1 MENAELKGILKSHTY
16 ITSNKE
22 NIDYGIKNYETNIFN
37 RNTDYCPIE
46 YYGKDIIYFLKFQI
60 PINLYSKYISKYPN
74 IENDKYKCIEFG
86 VTSDLEKRLGNHHCD
101 KKKCNL
107 VFIHALEINK
117 RYTASKMEFYIKRIV
132 KQLNIK
138 FDYEKR
144 KESVI
149 VNEKEFN
156 ILVHKIKNGL
166 DNLYIEGINEDKNST
181 TEENNTYDDEK
192 DNENIDIL
200 KNKSNIEKE
209 IKIKELELNVE
220 KEKINKEIELKKIE
234 TLTDLLKNNLISLDD
249 YKNILKI

>member
-1 MENAELKGILKSHTY
+1 MEY
-16 ITSNKE
+16 
-22 NIDYGIKNYETNIFN
+22 
-37 RNTDYCPIE
+37 
-46 YYGKDIIYFLKFQI
+46 
-60 PINLYSKYISKYPN
+60 
-74 IENDKYKCIEFG
+74 
-86 VTSDLEKRLGNHHCD
+86 
-101 KKKCNL
+101 
-107 VFIHALEINK
+107 
-117 RYTASKMEFYIKRIV
+117 YIKRIV

-181 TEENNTYDDEK
+181 IEENNTYDEEK
-192 DNENIDIL
+192 DNENIDII

-220 KEKINKEIELKKIE
+220 KEKINKEIELKKLE
-234 TLTDLLKNNLISLDD
+234 TITDLLRNNLISFDD
-249 YKNILKI
+249 YKKILKI